1 MNFTSWNAISKIPMD
16 RQWRG
21 EISSLSSGTSC
32 LHFTL
37 SLCKLCIMKDHLNLS
52 DCSSKP
58 AGPYEAVNQPRLHGI
73 RFGFVYLR
81 YAFLHIQCNSNPSC
95 PLQSVYFL
103 YACVCDTRD
112 ILHIRKKQCLCTL
125 VREYISLPSYICISV
140 GLTSV
145 LCKLKRK

>member
-1 MNFTSWNAISKIPMD
+1 MD

-21 EISSLSSGTSC
+21 EKISSLSSGTSC

-37 SLCKLCIMKDHLNLS
+37 SLCKLCIMKDHPNVS
-52 DCSSKP
+52 DCSSEA
-58 AGPYEAVNQPRLHGI
+58 AGPYEALNQSRLAFDHT

-125 VREYISLPSYICISV
+125 VREYISLPSYIWINV

-145 LCKLKRK
+145 LYKLMRK

>member
-1 MNFTSWNAISKIPMD
+1 MKCNLKHPLWTGN
-16 RQWRG
+16 G
-21 EISSLSSGTSC
+21 EKKISSLSSGTSC

-37 SLCKLCIMKDHLNLS
+37 SLCKLYIMKDHPVS
-52 DCSSKP
+52 DCSSEP
-58 AGPYEAVNQPRLHGI
+58 AGPYEALNQSRLAFE
-73 RFGFVYLR
+73 RTCFGFVYLR

-95 PLQSVYFL
+95 LLQSVYFL

-125 VREYISLPSYICISV
+125 VREYISLPSYIWINV

-145 LCKLKRK
+145 LYKLMRK